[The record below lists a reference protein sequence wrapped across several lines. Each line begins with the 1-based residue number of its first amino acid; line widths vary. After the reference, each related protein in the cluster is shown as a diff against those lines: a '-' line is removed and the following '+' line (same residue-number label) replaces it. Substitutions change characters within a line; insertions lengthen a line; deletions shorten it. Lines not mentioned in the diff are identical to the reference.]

1 MAIYANNSVYLL
13 PIGTMVRMDAITGT
27 IVGTATMHDDAR
39 STMTTKYVLRL
50 EPEHRGYVA
59 QQGAGPIAAATDG
72 LDEPNHDV
80 QQIFISTVVAD
91 VGNVVPVNPGQFDKR
106 AIEWEPKR

>member
-1 MAIYANNSVYLL
+1 MQAYANNTVYLL
-13 PIGTMVRMDAITGT
+13 PIGTVVRMDAITGT
-27 IVGTATMHDDAR
+27 IVGTATMHDDTR

-59 QQGAGPIAAATDG
+59 QQGSAPIAAATDG
-72 LDEPNHDV
+72 MDEPDHDA

-91 VGNVVPVNPGQFDKR
+91 VGNVMPLEPRMFDGR